1 VTTDPVAGT
10 VALVLIGDELLNGH
24 TRDANG
30 PWLGRR
36 LTGEGFRVVSAT
48 TTPDDVEAVVAAVQR
63 GLADAR
69 AVLLTGGLGPTSDD
83 VTRIALQRV
92 AAGQV
97 QEELAND
104 IGSEAGARIQRGNG
118 VVYAVPGVPAEMR
131 SMVDG
136 QVLPEL
142 IAATG
147 GLSVPAVR
155 SLVVVGMPEPHIAE
169 LLAPVEAQL
178 VGRGG
183 VGYLP
188 RAAEVEVR
196 IAATGAG
203 AETVAMT
210 ATARAREVLGDVV
223 AAVDQRLEEA
233 VVELLRSHH
242 RTIATAESLT
252 GGLVC
257 ASLVS
262 VPGASEV
269 VRGAVVAYATE
280 LKADLVGVPVVVLE
294 RNGAVSSTTAT
305 AMAEGVRIRCRADLG
320 VATTGVAGPDP
331 LEGHPAATMH
341 VAVAFAGGVRVGSF
355 GPNVARR
362 DRDTVRRL
370 AVVRALDLV
379 RRSVAGLGPG
389 AGESSLRSTR

>member
-1 VTTDPVAGT
+1 VTTDPAAGT
-10 VALVLIGDELLNGH
+10 VALVLIGDELLSGH

-63 GLADAR
+63 GLAEAR
-69 AVLLTGGLGPTSDD
+69 AVLVTGGLGPTSDD
-83 VTRIALQRV
+83 VTRIALQQV
-92 AAGQV
+92 AADQV
-97 QEELAND
+97 QELAND
-104 IGSEAGARIQRGNG
+104 VGSEAGARVQRGNG

-131 SMVDG
+131 SMIDG

-142 IAATG
+142 IATTG
-147 GLSVPAVR
+147 GLSARAVR
-155 SLVVVGMPEPHIAE
+155 SLVVVGMPEPRIAE
-169 LLAPVEAQL
+169 LLAPVEAEL

-196 IAATGAG
+196 ITATGAG

-210 ATARAREVLGDVV
+210 ATAQAREVLGEVV

-233 VVELLRSHH
+233 IVELLRRHH

-280 LKADLVGVPVVVLE
+280 LKADLLGVPIVTLE
-294 RNGAVSSTTAT
+294 RAGAVSSTTAT

-355 GPNVARR
+355 GPDTARR
-362 DRDTVRRL
+362 DRETVRRL

-389 AGESSLRSTR
+389 AGESSQRSTR